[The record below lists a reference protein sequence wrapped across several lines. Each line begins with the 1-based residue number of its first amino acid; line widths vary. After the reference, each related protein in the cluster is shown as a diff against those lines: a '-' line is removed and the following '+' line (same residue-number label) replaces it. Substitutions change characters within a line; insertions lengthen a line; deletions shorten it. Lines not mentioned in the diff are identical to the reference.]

1 MLILRRWITLFGNY
15 NEEIDY
21 DSILDLVVKI
31 QQKID
36 SLYLNLYH
44 NGKIVDFYYKPIIEI

>member
-1 MLILRRWITLFGNY
+1 MLILRGWITLFGNY

-31 QQKID
+31 
-36 SLYLNLYH
+36 
-44 NGKIVDFYYKPIIEI
+44 